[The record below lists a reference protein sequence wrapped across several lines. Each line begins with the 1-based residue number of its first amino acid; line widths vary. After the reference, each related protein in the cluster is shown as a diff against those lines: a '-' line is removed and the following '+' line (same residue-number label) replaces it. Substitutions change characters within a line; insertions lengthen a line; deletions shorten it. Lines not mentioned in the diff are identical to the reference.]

1 MFSVDDTIVAIATP
15 VGRGSIGV
23 VRISGPEAA
32 TVAAAL
38 TGRAE
43 PLLPRHATLARIETG
58 GARGAADRAILTYF
72 PAPHSYT
79 GEHVVEISA
88 HGSPVLL
95 RDIVGAALAAGARLA
110 EPGEFTFRAF
120 LRERIDLVQAEAV
133 RDLVD
138 AVTPLQA
145 RAACDQLEGTL
156 TGSIRAIDARLF
168 DLTVKLEAS
177 LDFPE
182 EGYHFIESGDAA
194 REIADIAAALDRLLA
209 TAARGRL
216 VREGMQAAIVG
227 RPNAGKSSL
236 FNALA
241 GAGRA
246 IVTEIPGTT
255 RDLLTEVVDVD
266 GIPMT
271 FVDTAGIRS
280 GADDPVEVEGIA
292 RALAARDVAHAI
304 VVVLDRSRPLTAD
317 DRAILAATEKRP
329 GQGRVVV
336 ANKCDLPPMW
346 AIEDSGI
353 VGAEVLQVSAK
364 TAAGLDSL
372 RAALVNTVGGDAARD
387 VPAIT
392 NIRHVALIEQA
403 RSALERAAAAAGA
416 RTPEEFVAADLAE
429 ARRHL
434 EEVTGRR
441 TPDDVLQAI
450 FERFC
455 IGK

>member
-1 MFSVDDTIVAIATP
+1 MFDDTIVAIATP
-15 VGRGSIGV
+15 VGRGGIGV
-23 VRISGPEAA
+23 VRISGPD
-32 TVAAAL
+32 AAAIAARL
-38 TGRAE
+38 TGRTK
-43 PLLPRHATLARIETG
+43 PLEPRHATLARIETG
-58 GARGAADRAILTYF
+58 GTGGAADRAILTYF

-95 RDIVGAALAAGARLA
+95 RGIVTAALAAGARLA

-145 RAACDQLEGTL
+145 RAAYDQLEGTL
-156 TGSIRAIDARLF
+156 TGRIRAIDARLF
-168 DLTVKLEAS
+168 DLTVRLEAS

-194 REIADIAAALDRLLA
+194 REIADIAAALDALLA

-216 VREGMQAAIVG
+216 VREGLQAAIVG

-280 GADDPVEVEGIA
+280 GASDPVEAEGIA

-317 DRAILAATEKRP
+317 DRTILAATVKRP
-329 GQGRVVV
+329 RVVV
-336 ANKCDLPPMW
+336 ANKCDLPPAW
-346 AIEDSGI
+346 TSIEDDGI
-353 VGAEVLQVSAK
+353 GDGDVLEVSAK
-364 TAAGLDSL
+364 TEAGLDRL
-372 RAALVNTVGGDAARD
+372 RDALVNAVGGDAARD

-392 NIRHVALIEQA
+392 NIRHVRSIEQS
-403 RSALERAAAAAGA
+403 RGALERASAAAGA

-434 EEVTGRR
+434 EEITGSR
-441 TPDDVLQAI
+441 TPDDVLHAI